1 MTHHHPFGRF
11 VDRFQEFS
19 FLPPCYPSY
28 GASDYCSGGI
38 HSPLNTPAFAGHT
51 TGRAHLEH
59 PAFRLVSPPHPQKY
73 FCNECRATVPRSSFF
88 RVPTQLAREHA
99 DKYAVCQTFVN
110 DRSVAPSQAHQK
122 QGPFP
127 PPALPGFSGIM
138 ALSESRRGH
147 HPIGDVRGATPPAP
161 GLPQLRRSL
170 FLHAVLTTPA
180 DQTGACIGF
189 FPVCAAFP
197 D

>member
-1 MTHHHPFGRF
+1 MTGT
-11 VDRFQEFS
+11 
-19 FLPPCYPSY
+19 Y
-28 GASDYCSGGI
+28 GQ
-38 HSPLNTPAFAGHT
+38 PV
-51 TGRAHLEH
+51 
-59 PAFRLVSPPHPQKY
+59 VSL
-73 FCNECRATVPRSSFF
+73 PRSSNRTCPSRASGFPTGF
-88 RVPTQLAREHA
+88 TATPTQLLLQRAPSDSTRSNLLRVATQLDREQR

-110 DRSVAPSQAHQK
+110 DRSVVPSQAHQK

-127 PPALPGFSGIM
+127 SPALPGFNGSM
-138 ALSESRRGH
+138 ALSESRLGR
-147 HPIGDVRGATPPAP
+147 HPVGDVRGATPPAP

-197 D
+197 G